1 MYFHSPVRIK
11 ELDEETYW
19 LIIEVIPFE
28 VFVSK
33 KDDPEGFK
41 KIKAFL
47 DSPTFIVY

>member
-11 ELDEETYW
+11 ELNEETYW

-33 KDDPEGFK
+33 KDDPEGFEK
-41 KIKAFL
+41 VKAFL
-47 DSPTFIVY
+47 DSPIIIVY